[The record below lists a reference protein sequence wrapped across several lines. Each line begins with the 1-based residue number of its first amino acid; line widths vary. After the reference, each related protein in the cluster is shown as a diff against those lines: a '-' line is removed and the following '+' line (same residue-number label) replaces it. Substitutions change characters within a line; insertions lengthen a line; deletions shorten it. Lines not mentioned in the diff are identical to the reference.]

1 MWTAKPDS
9 TAMAPMLDAIRECVE
24 LAEATADKAIAKPS
38 DIAGLS
44 MMFLARAGQ
53 SLLSVGILSEHGL
66 IADALSA
73 GRTVVEMAID
83 FAYIAK
89 DPTVRIPKF
98 ESYDHVSK
106 FRLAKAVDKLHG
118 GKAPQAAMATLKQR
132 HDAARTNTPDSK
144 VNWAGETL
152 KDRATEAGRETLYE
166 LPYAEMCEASHSC
179 YGTLE
184 YALVGIDSAPK
195 VHFGPMAPST
205 RPITLTFSAMALLI
219 ASVIDA
225 CGLQGDASLVDRLN
239 GLQDRVKTAMT
250 AQAQSA

>member
-1 MWTAKPDS
+1 
-9 TAMAPMLDAIRECVE
+9 MAPILDAIRECIE
-24 LAEATADKAIAKPS
+24 LAETTADKAIAKPS

-44 MMFLARAGQ
+44 MMFLAGAGQ

-66 IADALSA
+66 IAHALSA

-83 FAYIAK
+83 FAYIVK

-132 HDAARTNTPDSK
+132 HDAARTNNPDSK
-144 VNWAGETL
+144 ANWAGETL

-166 LPYAEMCEASHSC
+166 LPYAEMCEASHSRRWNARVRAC
-179 YGTLE
+179 R
-184 YALVGIDSAPK
+184 IDSEPK
-195 VHFGPMAPST
+195 VHFGPMTPST
-205 RPITLTFSAMALLI
+205 RPITDVRCDGALDPESSSTHADSKAMR
-219 ASVIDA
+219 ASWID
-225 CGLQGDASLVDRLN
+225 
-239 GLQDRVKTAMT
+239 
-250 AQAQSA
+250 